1 MRRSENKRTFY
12 FRTNQKLG
20 AHIQQRSLEW
30 GLTMN
35 GYLNRL
41 VREDFESELRKKT
54 SFIEKIN
61 RQITG

>member
-1 MRRSENKRTFY
+1 MGKSENKRTFY

-20 AHIQQRSLEW
+20 THIQRRSLEW

-41 VREDFESELRKKT
+41 VREDFELELRKKT
-54 SFIEKIN
+54 GFIEKVN
-61 RQITG
+61 RQIAG

>member
-1 MRRSENKRTFY
+1 MRKSENKRDVY
-12 FRTNQKLG
+12 FRTSQKLG
-20 AHIQQRSLEW
+20 AHIEKRAAEW

-54 SFIEKIN
+54 GFIEKIN
-61 RQITG
+61 RQIAG

>member
-1 MRRSENKRTFY
+1 MRKSENKRTFY

-20 AHIQQRSLEW
+20 THIQRRSLEW

-41 VREDFESELRKKT
+41 VREDFELELRRKT
-54 SFIEKIN
+54 AFIEKVN
-61 RQITG
+61 RQIAG

>member
-1 MRRSENKRTFY
+1 MGRSENKRTFY

-20 AHIQQRSLEW
+20 AHIEKRATEW

-41 VREDFESELRKKT
+41 VREDFELELRKNT
-54 SFIEKIN
+54 SFIEKVN
-61 RQITG
+61 RQISG